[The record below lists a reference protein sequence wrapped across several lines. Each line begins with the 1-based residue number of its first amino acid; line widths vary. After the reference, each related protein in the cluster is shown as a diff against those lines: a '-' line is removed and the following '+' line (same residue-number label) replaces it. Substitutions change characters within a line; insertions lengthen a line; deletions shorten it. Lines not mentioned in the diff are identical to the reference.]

1 MIPLQIQITQ
11 KRHEPLQIQ
20 ITQKRHE
27 PLQIQII
34 QKRHDPPTNTN
45 NTWDSK
51 IMNMNYM

>member
-27 PLQIQII
+27 P
-34 QKRHDPPTNTN
+34 PTNTN
-45 NTWDSK
+45 NTK
-51 IMNMNYM
+51 TT